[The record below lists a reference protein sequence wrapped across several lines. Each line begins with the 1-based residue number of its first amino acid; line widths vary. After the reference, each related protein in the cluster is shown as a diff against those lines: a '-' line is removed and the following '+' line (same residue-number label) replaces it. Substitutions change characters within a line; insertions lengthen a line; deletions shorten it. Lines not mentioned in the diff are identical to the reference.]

1 MEGVYPLDKRR
12 RPGGKAFRWVPI
24 ARLALLALLC
34 SPLSTPASEVAER
47 KTVVLLYPDAR
58 LLPEPLA
65 VEQAIRSTLA
75 PAVEAGIDFY
85 TEYLDLSL
93 FPEDSRER
101 QLTRFLRQKYEARKI
116 DLIIPVAFPTL
127 RFFLKH
133 RAELFPGVPA
143 IFCAA
148 NLDAVTGLE
157 LGPDI
162 TGVRLGSQWGATLEA
177 ALRLDPGTR
186 RVIVVTGTSEID
198 RNLQAA
204 ATEDLSRYRDRVEFT
219 YLNGW
224 TMARLLV
231 EVAGLPKDSIVLFV
245 SLLRDGAG
253 RPFTDPDAVSLIA
266 RASSVPV
273 YSWSETHLGTGIVGG
288 RLASFKAQGVRAAE
302 LGLRILRGE
311 KPENLPIVDGG
322 GAAYMFDER
331 QLRRWRISESRLPS
345 GSIVRYQEASLW
357 ALYGSYVVGGA
368 VLIFIQAL
376 FIVGL
381 LVQRTGRKRAELSLA
396 ERLRFESM
404 VAELS
409 ARMVHVSLREWDAE
423 LERGLQR
430 AAEFLGMDRAS
441 LQEYQP
447 GGSIVRIS
455 WAVEGIERL
464 SRVVEAGQFPWTT
477 AQLQQRHIVRF
488 SRVDELPEEAAIDRQ
503 GYQDIGTRSCLS
515 LPVSAGG
522 SVLGVLSFHS
532 IRNERSWP
540 DDFVQRLQL
549 LGEVFAGALV
559 RRAAELLLNER
570 LRFEALLSEQTAL
583 LSSRLPADV
592 DQQIRRGLRQIADF
606 FEVDRGSLTE
616 FSQDRRT
623 VRVTH
628 SWVAE
633 GVKPAPRAIGLDELP
648 WVVARLRDG
657 EVVRFSRVE
666 ELPAKEA
673 AVDRAT
679 YLRLGIQ
686 SRLEVP
692 LMVGGKVVGA
702 LAFSTVQAERA
713 WKDELVQRLRLL
725 GEVFANVLSR
735 RQAEIDA
742 QRLRQDLAHVGRVS
756 TIGELTA
763 SLAHELT
770 QPLTAILS
778 NAQAALRHLASDPGN
793 LEEMHAILEDIVAD
807 DKRAGEVI
815 HRLRGLLK
823 KGDREFVVLDL
834 NEMVS
839 EVARL
844 VAADAALRNVS
855 LALDMTDELPPVRG
869 DRVQL
874 QQVVLNLILNGL
886 DAIRQSGRA
895 DRSLLVQTSKDG
907 AATVRVAVRDSGVGI
922 DQADLERV
930 FQPFYSTTAEGMG
943 MGLAISRSIVEAHG
957 GHLEGANNPDGGATF
972 SFTLPVSKEGQ

>member
-1 MEGVYPLDKRR
+1 MG
-12 RPGGKAFRWVPI
+12 
-24 ARLALLALLC
+24 
-34 SPLSTPASEVAER
+34 
-47 KTVVLLYPDAR
+47 R
-58 LLPEPLA
+58 LL
-65 VEQAIRSTLA
+65 
-75 PAVEAGIDFY
+75 G
-85 TEYLDLSL
+85 
-93 FPEDSRER
+93 
-101 QLTRFLRQKYEARKI
+101 
-116 DLIIPVAFPTL
+116 
-127 RFFLKH
+127 
-133 RAELFPGVPA
+133 
-143 IFCAA
+143 
-148 NLDAVTGLE
+148 
-157 LGPDI
+157 
-162 TGVRLGSQWGATLEA
+162 
-177 ALRLDPGTR
+177 
-186 RVIVVTGTSEID
+186 
-198 RNLQAA
+198 
-204 ATEDLSRYRDRVEFT
+204 
-219 YLNGW
+219 
-224 TMARLLV
+224 
-231 EVAGLPKDSIVLFV
+231 EVAGLPTDSIVLFV

-273 YSWSETHLGTGIVGG
+273 YSWSETHLGRGIVGG
-288 RLASFKAQGVRAAE
+288 RLASFAAQGARAGE

-322 GAAYMFDER
+322 GTAYMFDER
-331 QLRRWRISESRLPS
+331 QLRRWRISESRLPP
-345 GSIVRYQEASLW
+345 GSIVRYQEGSLW

-368 VLIFIQAL
+368 VLILIQAL
-376 FIVGL
+376 LITGL
-381 LVQRTGRKRAELSLA
+381 LLQRTGRKRAELSLG
-396 ERLRFESM
+396 ERLRFESI
-404 VAELS
+404 VAEVSASLIHVPLS
-409 ARMVHVSLREWDAE
+409 EWDAE

-430 AAEFLGMDRAS
+430 VAEFLGVDRAS
-441 LQEYQP
+441 LQEYRP
-447 GGSIVRIS
+447 DGVIVRIS
-455 WAVEGIERL
+455 WAVEGVERL
-464 SRVVEAGQFPWTT
+464 SRIVEAGQFPWTT
-477 AQLQQRHIVRF
+477 AQLRQRRAIRF
-488 SRVDELPEEAAIDRQ
+488 SRLDELPEEAVIDRQ
-503 GYQDIGTRSCLS
+503 GYQNVGTRSCLS
-515 LPVSAGG
+515 LPVSDGEIM
-522 SVLGVLSFHS
+522 LGVLSFHS

-540 DDFVQRLQL
+540 DEFVERFQL
-549 LGEVFAGALV
+549 LGEVFAGALG

-570 LRFEALLSEQTAL
+570 LRFEALLSEQTAV

-623 VRVTH
+623 ARVTH

-633 GVKPAPRAIGLDELP
+633 GVEPAPPAIGLDELP
-648 WVVARLRDG
+648 WVVAKLRDG

-666 ELPAKEA
+666 ELPAAEA

-702 LAFSTVQAERA
+702 LAFSTVRAERA

-735 RQAEIDA
+735 RQAEVDA
-742 QRLRQDLAHVGRVS
+742 QRLRHDLAHVGRVS

-793 LEEMHAILEDIVAD
+793 LEEMRAILEDIVAD

-815 HRLRGLLK
+815 RRLRGLLK

-834 NEMVS
+834 NETVG

-844 VAADAALRNVS
+844 VAADAVLRNVS
-855 LALDMTDELPPVRG
+855 LALDMTRELPAVWG

-886 DAIRQSGRA
+886 DAIRESGRA
-895 DRSLLVQTSKDG
+895 DRSLLIRTSKDG

-922 DQADLERV
+922 DQADLERI
-930 FQPFYSTTAEGMG
+930 FQPFYSTKAEGMG

-957 GHLEGANNPDGGATF
+957 GRLEAANNPDGGATF
-972 SFTLPVSKEGQ
+972 SFTLPVSQEEQ

>member
-1 MEGVYPLDKRR
+1 MLDVFLLDKRR
-12 RPGGKAFRWVPI
+12 PPGGKALLWAPF
-24 ARLALLALLC
+24 ALLVLLC
-34 SPLSTPASEVAER
+34 SPLSTPASDVAER

-65 VEQAIRSTLA
+65 VERAIRSTLE

-93 FPEDSRER
+93 LSEDRSER
-101 QLTRFLRQKYEARKI
+101 QLTRFLRQKYKGRKI

-133 RAELFPGVPA
+133 RAELFPGAPA

-162 TGVRLGSQWGATLEA
+162 TGVRLRSQWGATLEA
-177 ALRLDPGTR
+177 ALRLHPGTR
-186 RVIVVTGTSEID
+186 RVMVVTGTSESD

-204 ATEDLSRYRDRVEFT
+204 ATKDLGRYRDRVEFT

-224 TMARLLV
+224 PMGRLLG

-273 YSWSETHLGTGIVGG
+273 YSWSETHLGRGIVGG
-288 RLASFKAQGVRAAE
+288 RLASFEAQGARAGE
-302 LGLRILRGE
+302 LGLRIFRGE

-322 GAAYMFDER
+322 GTAYMFDER

-345 GSIVRYQEASLW
+345 GSIVRYQEGSLW
-357 ALYGSYVVGGA
+357 TVYGSYVIGGA
-368 VLIFIQAL
+368 LLILIQAL
-376 FIVGL
+376 LITGL
-381 LVQRTGRKRAELSLA
+381 LLQRTGRKRAELSLA

-404 VAELS
+404 VAEVSASLIHVPLS
-409 ARMVHVSLREWDAE
+409 EWDAE

-430 AAEFLGMDRAS
+430 VAEFLGVDRAS
-441 LQEYQP
+441 LQEYSP
-447 GGSIVRIS
+447 GGVIVRIS
-455 WAVEGIERL
+455 WAVEGVERL
-464 SRVVEAGQFPWTT
+464 PRIVEAGQFPWTT
-477 AQLQQRHIVRF
+477 AQLQQRRVIRF
-488 SRVDELPEEAAIDRQ
+488 SRLDELPEEAVIDRQ
-503 GYQDIGTRSCLS
+503 GYQNVGTRSCLS
-515 LPVSAGG
+515 LPVSDGEIM
-522 SVLGVLSFHS
+522 LGVLSFHS
-532 IRNERSWP
+532 IRNERIWP
-540 DDFVQRLQL
+540 DELEQRLRL
-549 LGEVFAGALV
+549 LGEVFAGALE
-559 RRAAELLLNER
+559 RRAAELLLDER
-570 LRFEALLSEQTAL
+570 LRFEALLSEQTAV

-623 VRVTH
+623 ARVTH

-633 GVKPAPRAIGLDELP
+633 GVEPAPPAIGRDELP
-648 WVVARLRDG
+648 WVVARLQDG
-657 EVVRFSRVE
+657 QVVRFSRVE
-666 ELPAKEA
+666 ELPAEEA
-673 AVDRAT
+673 AVDRGT
-679 YLRLGIQ
+679 YLRLGIH

-692 LMVGGKVVGA
+692 LMVGGRVVGA
-702 LAFSTVQAERA
+702 LAFSTVRTERA
-713 WKDELVQRLRLL
+713 WKDELVQRLRLI

-735 RQAEIDA
+735 RRAEVDA
-742 QRLRQDLAHVGRVS
+742 DRLRQDLAHVGRVS
-756 TIGELTA
+756 TVGELTA

-778 NAQAALRHLASDPGN
+778 NAQTALRHLASDPVN

-823 KGDREFVVLDL
+823 KGDREFAVLDL
-834 NEMVS
+834 NEMVG

-844 VAADAALRNVS
+844 VAADVALRNVS
-855 LALDMTDELPPVRG
+855 LAFDMTHELPPVRG

-886 DAIRQSGRA
+886 DSIRESGRA
-895 DRSLLVQTSKDG
+895 DRNLVVRTSKEG
-907 AATVRVAVRDSGVGI
+907 AAAVRVAVRDSGLGI
-922 DQADLERV
+922 DQADVERI
-930 FQPFYSTTAEGMG
+930 FQPFYSTKAEGMG
-943 MGLAISRSIVEAHG
+943 MGLAISRSIVEAHDG
-957 GHLEGANNPDGGATF
+957 RLEAANNPDGGATV

>member
-1 MEGVYPLDKRR
+1 
-12 RPGGKAFRWVPI
+12 
-24 ARLALLALLC
+24 
-34 SPLSTPASEVAER
+34 
-47 KTVVLLYPDAR
+47 
-58 LLPEPLA
+58 
-65 VEQAIRSTLA
+65 
-75 PAVEAGIDFY
+75 
-85 TEYLDLSL
+85 
-93 FPEDSRER
+93 
-101 QLTRFLRQKYEARKI
+101 
-116 DLIIPVAFPTL
+116 
-127 RFFLKH
+127 
-133 RAELFPGVPA
+133 
-143 IFCAA
+143 
-148 NLDAVTGLE
+148 
-157 LGPDI
+157 
-162 TGVRLGSQWGATLEA
+162 
-177 ALRLDPGTR
+177 
-186 RVIVVTGTSEID
+186 
-198 RNLQAA
+198 
-204 ATEDLSRYRDRVEFT
+204 
-219 YLNGW
+219 
-224 TMARLLV
+224 
-231 EVAGLPKDSIVLFV
+231 
-245 SLLRDGAG
+245 
-253 RPFTDPDAVSLIA
+253 
-266 RASSVPV
+266 
-273 YSWSETHLGTGIVGG
+273 
-288 RLASFKAQGVRAAE
+288 
-302 LGLRILRGE
+302 
-311 KPENLPIVDGG
+311 
-322 GAAYMFDER
+322 
-331 QLRRWRISESRLPS
+331 
-345 GSIVRYQEASLW
+345 
-357 ALYGSYVVGGA
+357 
-368 VLIFIQAL
+368 
-376 FIVGL
+376 
-381 LVQRTGRKRAELSLA
+381 
-396 ERLRFESM
+396 

-532 IRNERSWP
+532 IRHERSWP

-616 FSQDRRT
+616 FSEDRRT
-623 VRVTH
+623 VHVTH

-633 GVKPAPRAIGLDELP
+633 GVKPAPPAIGLDELP
-648 WVVARLRDG
+648 WVVARLQNG

-666 ELPAKEA
+666 ELPAEEA

-679 YLRLGIQ
+679 YLRLGIR

-702 LAFSTVQAERA
+702 LAFSTVRAERA
-713 WKDELVQRLRLL
+713 WKDELVQRLRLF

-735 RQAEIDA
+735 RRAEVDA
-742 QRLRQDLAHVGRVS
+742 QRLRGDLAHVGRVS

-778 NAQAALRHLASDPGN
+778 NAQAALRHLASDPGS
-793 LEEMHAILEDIVAD
+793 LEELHAILEDIVAD

-823 KGDREFVVLDL
+823 KGDREFAVLDL
-834 NEMVS
+834 NEMVG

-844 VAADAALRNVS
+844 VTADAVLRNVS
-855 LALDMTDELPPVRG
+855 LALDMTHELPPVRG

-886 DAIRQSGRA
+886 DAIRESGRA
-895 DRSLLVQTSKDG
+895 DRSLLVRTSKDD

-922 DQADLERV
+922 DPADLERV
-930 FQPFYSTTAEGMG
+930 FQPFYSTKAEGMG
-943 MGLAISRSIVEAHG
+943 MGLSISRSIVEAHG
-957 GHLEGANNPDGGATF
+957 GRLEAANNPDGGATF
-972 SFTLPVSKEGQ
+972 SFTLPVSQEVQ